1 MNLNK
6 HLLFIVLIALFN
18 SAFATSEVAINP
30 AVFAH
35 SARLPFDEAV
45 KAVSNKLD
53 DAGYAVVDELAISN
67 NLRKMAKKWGDDYN
81 RNQLEGITSLVF
93 CSGWYVN
100 QVSNLDP
107 QLLGLCP
114 LHVTL
119 THKAGVTT
127 VLFNRPTAIAQG
139 SPAAKVLKEAED
151 EVIQAIEAALNGK

>member
-1 MNLNK
+1 MVVLTLG
-6 HLLFIVLIALFN
+6 LLISSALSF
-18 SAFATSEVAINP
+18 TVDKG
-30 AVFAH
+30 
-35 SARLPFDEAV
+35 FD
-45 KAVSNKLD
+45 KLRPHQKD
-53 DAGYAVVDELAISN
+53 RIELFLG
-67 NLRKMAKKWGDDYN
+67 LREDPNGDDYN
-81 RNQLEGITSLVF
+81 RNLLEGITSLVF

-139 SPAAKVLKEAED
+139 SPAVKVLKEAED